1 MMITLIKPLLSTS
14 KPQNKPLTTQKKNI
28 KMPADSFE
36 HSTPLQPAKKFSFTG
51 RTRQLQQITIN
62 SVQDVVTQWK
72 QLKYAPYYEALDDK
86 IFPENKAIR
95 NANFSFLD
103 NVPSKIKPEFI
114 DYFKEFTAFPNFQ
127 KVAGKIKAEYI
138 KQIHLAAESISPYIK
153 IVAAGFDPTS
163 SVGVERPFPGSDLD
177 KAFVILQNN
186 SYIHDFDVINRF
198 KGHLW
203 FNTDQRILSLNN
215 EDTFPEVYT
224 TSMIDYTLRQL
235 DAIANKLDLSP
246 EDKIKLLIARNKEED
261 PLKAGVFNIEISKHL
276 PYKNISKEYAKNFAY
291 FIESVRDGK
300 HLIKDENLFK
310 ILSEKMNNSTFCT
323 YSNVA
328 QICAKYTNPL
338 KTKLVKREELTD
350 NFDKMPIKKQY
361 DLVKEIIRSVSKD
374 QNNPEFDKYFKND
387 FDIGEHYNR
396 LNRILVS

>member
-1 MMITLIKPLLSTS
+1 MITLINPLRSTS
-14 KPQNKPLTTQKKNI
+14 KPQNIPFTPQKKKTNL
-28 KMPADSFE
+28 PSDSFE
-36 HSTPLQPAKKFSFTG
+36 HSNQMKFVPKFSFTG
-51 RTRQLQQITIN
+51 RTRWLQQIPIN
-62 SVQDVVTQWK
+62 SVQDMITQWK

-86 IFPENKAIR
+86 IFSENKAIR

-103 NVPSKIKPEFI
+103 KAPSKVIPEFI
-114 DYFKEFTAFPNFQ
+114 DYFKEFTSFPNFQ
-127 KVAGKIKAEYI
+127 KVAGKIKDEYV
-138 KQIHLAAESISPYIK
+138 KQVKHAAESISPYIK

-177 KAFVILQNN
+177 KAFVVLQNH
-186 SYIHDFDVINRF
+186 SYLPDFDVINKF

-215 EDTFPEVYT
+215 ENTFPEVYT
-224 TSMIDYTLRQL
+224 TSMIDYSLRQL
-235 DAIANKLDLSP
+235 DAIANKLTLSP
-246 EDKIKLLIARNKEED
+246 EDKIKLLIARNKEDD
-261 PLKAGVFNIEISKHL
+261 PLKAGVFNIEISKRL
-276 PYKNISKEYAKNFAY
+276 PYNNISKEYAKNFAY

-310 ILSEKMNNSTFCT
+310 ILSEKMDNSTFCT

-328 QICAKYTNPL
+328 QICAKYTKPL
-338 KTKLVKREELTD
+338 KTKLARREELSD
-350 NFDKMPIKKQY
+350 NFDKMPIAKQY

-387 FDIGEHYNR
+387 FDIGENYNR
-396 LNRILVS
+396 LNRVLVS